1 MFLDP
6 GEAAAARHRST
17 KVAAVKRQIDMRSF
31 PFLWRESRWNRST
44 TAGVLALALAMGWLT
59 GCDLSGGTKMVQG
72 TALQGKV
79 RGGQQPVSGASIRLY
94 AAGSI
99 GNGAGAVDLLAPN
112 VVSTDAFGSFSITG
126 DYVCPTAT
134 IQVYLVAR
142 GGNPGLGSGQ
152 NNPALVMMAALGNC
166 EGLTNST
173 NIVVDEVTTVASA
186 WALSQFIG
194 AGASVGSTSTNT
206 VGLVNAFAVASNLG
220 NTGTGLA
227 PGPTLPSGAITESA
241 KLNTLADVLAP
252 CVNSNGG
259 AACKPLFTAA
269 TTLQGAPVNTLDAA
283 LNIVRNP
290 ATNVAAVF
298 DSGSAQGPFQPVVSA
313 KPNDWTMSITYGG
326 GGLNLPGALAID
338 SGGNVVVAN
347 YFGGVISKFSPTG
360 VPASATGIAGLGL
373 DQSYGITIDGSDNA
387 WVTNEQSVTDANN
400 HHTGSVSE
408 FSSAGVELSGYGYT
422 GGGVYYP
429 LAAAADSSG
438 AIWVADYG
446 SSAATLLAGDGSGI
460 SGSGGYGA
468 ATLSFTSAVAID
480 GSHNA
485 WFAVQG
491 GVARVT
497 PAGAVSGFS
506 CCAEPAGIAVDPA
519 GNVWVADYSA
529 SAVIELSSAGSVT
542 NRVIVLG
549 GNAGPQGVAIDGA
562 GSVWVSNYRGNAL
575 AELAGSTA
583 AVLSP
588 PQGYGLDAPLNEP
601 FGLAVDAGGSV
612 WISNAGGNTLTQ
624 FVGLAS
630 PIKTPLL
637 GPPVQP

>member
-1 MFLDP
+1 
-6 GEAAAARHRST
+6 
-17 KVAAVKRQIDMRSF
+17 MRGFTSN
-31 PFLWRESRWNRST
+31 WRERRRNRLR
-44 TAGVLALALAMGWLT
+44 TAGVLALVLAMVWLA
-59 GCDLSGGTKMVQG
+59 GCDLSSGTPMVQG
-72 TALQGKV
+72 AALQGQV

-94 AAGSI
+94 AAGSS

-112 VVSTDAFGSFSITG
+112 VVSTDASGNFNITG
-126 DYVCPTAT
+126 DYVCPIAT
-134 IQVYLVAR
+134 TQVYLVAR

-166 EGLTNST
+166 GGLTGST
-173 NIVVDEVTTVASA
+173 HIVVDEVTTVASV
-186 WALSQFIG
+186 WALSQFLG
-194 AGASVGSTSTNT
+194 AGAMVGSTSTNT
-206 VGLVNAFAVASNLG
+206 AGLDNAFAIASNLA
-220 NTGTGLA
+220 NAGTGLA
-227 PGPTLPSGAITESA
+227 PGATLPSGAVTEPA

-259 AACKPLFTAA
+259 PACTPLFTAA
-269 TTLQGAPVNTLDAA
+269 TTSQGAPADTLDAA

-298 DSGSAQGPFQPVVSA
+298 DAGAAQGPFQPVLSA

-326 GGLNLPGALAID
+326 CTPACGGLNLPGALAID

-347 YFGGVISKFSPTG
+347 YFGGVISKFSAAG
-360 VPASATGIAGLGL
+360 VPASAAGFAGLGL

-387 WVTNEQSVTDANN
+387 WVTNEQSVTGANN
-400 HHTGSVSE
+400 HHSGSISE
-408 FSSAGVELSGYGYT
+408 FSSAGIELSGFGYT

-460 SGSGGYGA
+460 SGSSGYGA
-468 ATLSFTSAVAID
+468 ATLSFTSAVAVD
-480 GSHNA
+480 GNHNA

-497 PAGAVSGFS
+497 PAGAVSSFS

-529 SAVIELSSAGSVT
+529 SSVIVLSPAGSVT
-542 NRVIVLG
+542 NRVTVLG

-562 GSVWVSNYRGNAL
+562 GNVWVSNYRGNAL
-575 AELAGSTA
+575 VELAGSTA

-588 PQGYGLDAPLNEP
+588 PQGYGLGAPLNEP
-601 FGLAVDAGGSV
+601 FGLAVDASGNL
-612 WISNAGGNTLTQ
+612 WLSNAGGNTLTQ

-630 PIKTPLL
+630 PIKTPFL